1 MDKHRGVTDLATTFK
16 ALSDPTRV
24 RILDLLKRAD
34 AACCSKDDRVC
45 ACDLEAEVKLSQ
57 PAVSHHMKCLV
68 QAGLVESERDGRF
81 TYYRINRP
89 AFARVASFLDGFVG
103 SYVPTGD
110 EATKTGARDVH

>member
-1 MDKHRGVTDLATTFK
+1 MNDLAMTFK

-68 QAGLVESERDGRF
+68 QTGLVESEREGRF
-81 TYYRINRP
+81 TYYRINRT
-89 AFARVASFLDGFVG
+89 AFARLASFLDGFVG
-103 SYVPTGD
+103 SYVPGD
-110 EATKTGARDVH
+110 ADATKTGAHDVH